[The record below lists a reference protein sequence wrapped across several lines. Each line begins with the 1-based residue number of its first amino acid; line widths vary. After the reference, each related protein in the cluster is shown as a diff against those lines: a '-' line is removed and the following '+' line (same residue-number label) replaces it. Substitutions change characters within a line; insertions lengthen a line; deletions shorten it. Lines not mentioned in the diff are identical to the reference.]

1 MNGWQ
6 AHDFISKF
14 SKLLILFTA
23 SRHTSETWKD
33 SVIEF
38 LKEEVLKVCPQN

>member
-1 MNGWQ
+1 M
-6 AHDFISKF
+6 SEF
-14 SKLLILFTA
+14 SRLLVLFTA
-23 SRHTSETWKD
+23 ARHTSETWKE